1 MPDTTTHKVIA
12 ASTDCNSC
20 WSDGYIAQK
29 YDITTRENSGD
40 ADVLTKTIKL
50 KYGKAMLEGYYAKDK
65 ICLSENSY
73 RVDKQYIFLV

>member
-1 MPDTTTHKVIA
+1 MNTVGQYSFIAYIKMGDSTSMQFLPDTTTHKVIA

-29 YDITTRENSGD
+29 YDISTRENSGA

-50 KYGKAMLEGYYAKDK
+50 
-65 ICLSENSY
+65 
-73 RVDKQYIFLV
+73 